1 MTEMPKNR
9 VVITGMGA
17 FSLLGGGV
25 DKLWS
30 GIQEAKTCFREL
42 EPGEDFLADVFPT
55 KSRLRGVMN
64 ENEIE
69 KTSHFD
75 FRKVKKLYKFE
86 QCLVA
91 ACCEAMTESRLKLGR
106 TDRQRV
112 GIIIGSDYYHLISLE
127 SYLMQE
133 RSEQHTPAAIAT
145 FIALNLKING
155 PAFAISSGEG
165 SGLTAIGMAF
175 DYIRDRRCDVVL
187 VGGGSQLNSCLIK
200 GYEDLGF
207 VSTPPQECCL
217 PMDRHANGTIL
228 AEGAG
233 FLILEAQVHARE
245 RSAKIYGEIL
255 GYGTANEAR
264 ELEVVKAVESA
275 AEKAMTLS
283 LADAKI
289 DQDAIDFL
297 CASANGHPLL
307 DQAEIE
313 AVKRLFKG
321 RANDLPVFSIKGIVG
336 ETLNA
341 GGLLNVIT
349 CIHAMEAGML
359 PQTVD
364 TQKAEQRL
372 SSAALSEKVDLQVAL
387 TNSVSLD
394 GSCTSLV
401 VGRD

>member
-1 MTEMPKNR
+1 MPKNR

-30 GIQEAKTCFREL
+30 GIQEAKTYFREM

-233 FLILEAQVHARE
+233 FLILEAHAPARE
-245 RSAKIYGEIL
+245 RSAKIRGEIL
-255 GYGTANEAR
+255 GYGTANRAR
-264 ELEVVKAVESA
+264 EAEVAKAVESA

-307 DQAEIE
+307 DQAEML
-313 AVKRLFKG
+313 AVKRLFEG
-321 RANDLPVFSIKGIVG
+321 RAEDLPVFSIKGIVG

-341 GGLLNVIT
+341 GGLLNVMT
-349 CIHAMEAGML
+349 CILAMEAGI
-359 PQTVD
+359 PQQTVD
-364 TQKAEQRL
+364 TQKAELGLR
-372 SSAALSEKVDLQVAL
+372 SAALSKKADLQAAL

-394 GSCTSLV
+394 GTCASLV